1 MLPYLS
7 QQALF
12 LGFSEQETKVIED
25 DFNKIKQTYITIKPI
40 LYLKD
45 LWLGKINQ
53 GYGSVVLLSSI
64 KKTNPL
70 RKLEN
75 EKKGIFFMNKNE
87 DISNLLGEYQQLTLK
102 LFILSSF
109 FILLV
114 LIYIYHL
121 KKAFL
126 IFIPPILSLIITFGL
141 LGYLNIPIN
150 LFHVL
155 ALFLVLGIGI
165 DYTIFYVEG
174 EKHLL
179 TTTLAITLSFFTTI
193 LSFGLLTFSGFTIL
207 SSFGVIILLGLIFTF
222 ILAPFTISLSKEK
235 FSEANKRLGVIFC
248 IESKE

>member
-1 MLPYLS
+1 M
-7 QQALF
+7 
-12 LGFSEQETKVIED
+12 
-25 DFNKIKQTYITIKPI
+25 
-40 LYLKD
+40 YLKD
-45 LWLGKINQ
+45 LWLGKINQGYGQ

-222 ILAPFTISLSKEK
+222 ILAPFTISLSKESFLK
-235 FSEANKRLGVIFC
+235 QIKD
-248 IESKE
+248 